1 LWGNVCGVNLAA
13 KIQRVYEQLFNTI
26 SQKVTLTAGEQE
38 TLKKFFIPKKIRKRQ
53 FLLNAGDV
61 CQHSAFVERGL
72 LRSYSIDEN
81 AHEHVMQFAPEGWWI
96 SDMGSYFSGDPS
108 VYNIEAVED
117 SELLLVTR
125 AAQAEMIETIPAME
139 KYFRMLLQR
148 HVVALQRR
156 LTNTMSLTAEEKY
169 TVMMDKYPDLIA
181 RVPQQQMASYLGI
194 TPETLSRIRKSVS
207 RQK

>member
-1 LWGNVCGVNLAA
+1 
-13 KIQRVYEQLFNTI
+13 VYEQLFKTI
-26 SQKVTLTAGEQE
+26 SQKVTLTPEHLE
-38 TLKKFFIPKKIRKRQ
+38 NLKKYFIPKKLRKRQ

-61 CQHSAFVERGL
+61 CQYTAFVEKGL

-81 AHEHVMQFAPEGWWI
+81 AHEHVIQFAMEGWWI
-96 SDMGSYFSGDPS
+96 SDMGSLFSGDPS

-125 AAQAEMIETIPAME
+125 AAQDEMIETMPCME
-139 KYFRMLLQR
+139 KYFRMLIQR

-169 TVMMDKYPDLIA
+169 TAMMAKYPELIS
-181 RVPQQQMASYLGI
+181 RVPQQQLASYLGI

-207 RQK
+207 RHK

>member
-1 LWGNVCGVNLAA
+1 M
-13 KIQRVYEQLFNTI
+13 YEQLFKAI
-26 SQKVTLTAGEQE
+26 SQKVPLSPEHQE
-38 TLKKFFIPKKIRKRQ
+38 SLKKYFIPKKIRKRQ

-61 CQHSAFVERGL
+61 CQYTAFVEKGL
-72 LRSYSIDEN
+72 LRAYSIDEN
-81 AHEHVMQFAPEGWWI
+81 AHEHVIQFAMEGWWI
-96 SDMGSYFSGDPS
+96 SDMGSLFSGDPS

-125 AAQAEMIETIPAME
+125 AAQDEMIETMPCME
-139 KYFRMLLQR
+139 KYFRLLIQR

-169 TVMMDKYPDLIA
+169 TAMMAKYPELIS
-181 RVPQQQMASYLGI
+181 RVPQQHLASYLGI

-207 RQK
+207 RHK